1 MLLPRAGLLAT
12 LASLLLMPL
21 TLSPAWAL
29 DENAQAAKE
38 EGMRLYGIRRA
49 DSTISFLEQAAEA
62 GDVEAMYYLG
72 EANRRLVMGNMN
84 QAALDW
90 YYQAAQH
97 GEPYA
102 MLRLFDGGACELGDV
117 CPENGDDWP
126 QEALEL
132 TLPKAEAGDATAM
145 AALYSIYYYVEE
157 PDEEEA
163 LKWLHR
169 AAEAG
174 NAMNW
179 LGELARNE
187 GDAFELTKE
196 KLEAAEVWFR
206 RAAEAG
212 YAPGMNNLAV
222 VLSHLEHYEESR
234 EWREESSR
242 AGHINGR
249 RWIAACNIEPT
260 LRDFEDLCRAALE
273 PDPAKGWAI
282 LLAIQEEVAGSYSEQ
297 DLDIY
302 REHVTPEQRAEGER
316 MKDDWLGLEPP
327 LSYFPE
333 KFGP

>member
-1 MLLPRAGLLAT
+1 MRSTLLAV
-12 LASLLLMPL
+12 LASLLLIPL
-21 TLSPAWAL
+21 TLPSAWAL
-29 DENAQAAKE
+29 GDEAQVAKE
-38 EGMRLYGIRRA
+38 EGMRLYGMRRVDLA
-49 DSTISFLEQAAEA
+49 IPFLEQAAKE
-62 GDVEAMYYLG
+62 GDTEAMYYLG
-72 EANRRLVMGNMN
+72 ESNRRLVMGNMN

-90 YYQAAQH
+90 YYQAAQR
-97 GEPYA
+97 GEPYS

-126 QEALEL
+126 QAALEL
-132 TLPKAEAGDATAM
+132 TLPKAEDGDPEAM
-145 AALYSIYYYVEE
+145 AALYYIYYYVKE
-157 PDEEEA
+157 PDEKEA
-163 LKWLHR
+163 LNWLHR

-174 NAMNW
+174 NAWAMNL
-179 LGELARNE
+179 LGERARDE
-187 GDAFELTKE
+187 GNSFELNME
-196 KLEAAEVWFR
+196 QLEAAEAWFR
-206 RAAEAG
+206 RAAEEG

-249 RWIAACNIEPT
+249 RWIAACNIVPT
-260 LRDFEDLCRAALE
+260 LRDFKDLCRAALE

-282 LLAIQEEVAGSYSEQ
+282 LLAIQEEVSGSYSDQ

-302 REHVTPEQRAEGER
+302 REHVTLEQRAEGER
-316 MKDDWLGLEPP
+316 MKEEWLGLKPP